1 MKLKPHDIQLLVLIL
16 ACSLSTQTGHPAE
29 SHGFNEVIRP
39 ILSRHCLAC
48 HGPDA
53 AKRKADLRLDIPS
66 SALQRNSK
74 GQAAILPGDP
84 LASLMV
90 QRMHHPDP
98 EERMPPTET
107 GLELTKEEKE
117 SIEAWIREGATYEKH
132 WAFEVPKEIQPPS
145 VVHQSWVRNPID
157 QFVLNQWMQR
167 ELTPQKEAPKAV
179 LFRRASLTLTGLPPD
194 PHTCL
199 LYTSPS
205 PRDRG

>member
-1 MKLKPHDIQLLVLIL
+1 
-16 ACSLSTQTGHPAE
+16 
-29 SHGFNEVIRP
+29 
-39 ILSRHCLAC
+39 
-48 HGPDA
+48 
-53 AKRKADLRLDIPS
+53 
-66 SALQRNSK
+66 
-74 GQAAILPGDP
+74 
-84 LASLMV
+84 
-90 QRMHHPDP
+90 MHHPDP

-194 PHTCL
+194 PHTL
-199 LYTSPS
+199 KAYLEDP
-205 PRDRG
+205 DENAL